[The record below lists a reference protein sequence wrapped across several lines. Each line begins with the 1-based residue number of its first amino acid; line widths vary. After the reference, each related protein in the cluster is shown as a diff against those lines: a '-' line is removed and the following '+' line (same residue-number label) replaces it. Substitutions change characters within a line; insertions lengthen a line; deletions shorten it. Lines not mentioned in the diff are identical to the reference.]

1 MEDTLPHVTCALT
14 HQQINEADAVP
25 LATLRPAVAA
35 LVVQDHPELDAKAVI
50 ARSEVVKYRAQYIE
64 TLLAQERG
72 DLTELDRSVIDTLSR
87 DQIITQNT
95 DETADEKRNFGE
107 RMADHIAIFGGSWTF
122 ILTFLGLLLF
132 WIAINIA
139 QGLSNAFDPYPF
151 ILLNLVLSCI
161 AALQAP
167 VIMMS
172 QRRQETKDRH
182 RAENDYRVNLKA
194 ELEIRHLHDKFDHL
208 IHKQWQK
215 LTEVQA
221 MQLELLHDLDK
232 RSTP

>member
-1 MEDTLPHVTCALT
+1 MPHVTCALT